1 MMPCRRLG
9 ASSALAILG
18 GVVLFIGGCDRN
30 RGAEAEEASTPAT
43 IIGAETIA
51 VADSTILRTGP
62 VLSGSLSPAREAQV
76 RAEIAGRVLQTF
88 VEPGQSVKRGTLL
101 GRIDDRA
108 VRDSYLSARAGV
120 RSAEQVL
127 QVARRN
133 AERSERLAQAGA
145 LAERDREEAASAAA
159 NAEAALADAQARLA
173 LASKQLAYTEV
184 RSPITGV
191 VSERQAT
198 AGDVVQTGNPLFT
211 VVDPRSLELEGTV
224 PAEAVG
230 LLEPG
235 APVEFTVA
243 GYPGRAFS
251 GTLDRINPTADPA
264 TRQVRVYATLP
275 NPEQGLVGGLFA
287 EGRIGTDRRKTLLV
301 PLSAVDQRGIAPTVL
316 VLRGGRAEQQAV
328 ELGVRETA
336 TDRIEIRAGL
346 QAGDTVLIGAATAIV
361 PGTPVRVAGE
371 AASSD
376 SNAARSEQ

>member
-1 MMPCRRLG
+1 MMPRRTLG
-9 ASSALAILG
+9 APGILPILA
-18 GVVLFIGGCDRN
+18 GVVLATGGCDRD

-51 VADSTILRTGP
+51 VADSTILHTGP

-76 RAEIAGRVLQTF
+76 RAEIAGTVLEAF
-88 VEPGQSVKRGTLL
+88 VEPGQPVKRGALL

-145 LAERDREEAASAAA
+145 VAERDREEAVSAAA

-173 LASKQLAYTEV
+173 TASKQLAYTEV
-184 RSPITGV
+184 RSPIAGI
-191 VSERQAT
+191 VSERQVT

-211 VVDPRSLELEGTV
+211 IVDPRSLELEGTV

-230 LLEPG
+230 QLKPG

-264 TRQVRVYATLP
+264 TRQVRVYASLP
-275 NPEQGLVGGLFA
+275 NPEQGLVAGLFA

-301 PLSAVDQRGIAPTVL
+301 PSSAVDQRGITPTVL

-336 TDRIEIRAGL
+336 TDRVEIRAGL
-346 QAGDTVLIGAATAIV
+346 QAGDTVLIGAATAIA
-361 PGTPVRVAGE
+361 PGTTVRVEGDAVNGE
-371 AASSD
+371 
-376 SNAARSEQ
+376 R